1 MSQLCP
7 EPVPQTRTDHKYIQ
21 NMRLKVTILT
31 IVLFCLSVMASAQEY
46 VIDNIFGKDSV
57 ALVTGIKD
65 KTVSAGY
72 GASKNKKVQEVK
84 IDTVFVSNGESV
96 LLKDVKKDSLRVLH
110 LLVEE
115 VAVEYGKNTYYT
127 FAGNLKFSEDNPE
140 GTVDTLTARL
150 KNHKGID
157 IHGKDRWLFARWLI
171 LALLILGFAGV
182 LLTIFKGR
190 IGRIILVIALVLIDA
205 YIFMIG
211 LDTAT
216 WFINSNLTSEVFS
229 LVCIGLFLVYFAIT
243 VRIIVSLFKTKEA
256 GSILFA
262 ILLIIL
268 GIPMLGL
275 VYLVVFSVAMAL
287 LFKYWWIGAAI
298 VGIII
303 LLCLPEVKE
312 GELEKMRRES
322 AAAEKK
328 REAEKAAEQFERS
341 YNKKVWDDK

>member
-1 MSQLCP
+1 M
-7 EPVPQTRTDHKYIQ
+7 K
-21 NMRLKVTILT
+21 LKVTTLS
-31 IVLFCLSVMASAQEY
+31 IVLFCMPLLASAQNY

-72 GASKNKKVQEVK
+72 GASKNKNKKVQEVSV
-84 IDTVFVSNGESV
+84 DTVFVRNGEGV
-96 LLKDVKKDSLRVLH
+96 RLKDVKKDSLRLLH

-115 VAVEYGKNTYYT
+115 VSVVYGKNTYYT
-127 FAGNLKFSEDNPE
+127 FASNLKFSENNPE
-140 GTVDTLTARL
+140 GTVDSLTARL
-150 KNHKGID
+150 KNHKDID

-171 LALLILGFAGV
+171 LALLILGFASV
-182 LLTIFKGR
+182 LLTIFRGVVGR
-190 IGRIILVIALVLIDA
+190 LILVIAIVLMDV

-211 LDTAT
+211 VDTAA

-229 LVCIGLFLVYFAIT
+229 LICICLFLAYFALT
-243 VRIIVSLFKTKEA
+243 VRIVVSLFKTKAA

-275 VYLVVFSVAMAL
+275 SYLVVFSVAMAL
-287 LFKYWWIGAAI
+287 LFKYWWIGAAL

-312 GELEKMRRES
+312 GELERMRQNS
-322 AAAEKK
+322 AEAEKK
-328 REAEKAAEQFERS
+328 REAKKAAEQFERS
-341 YNKKVWDDK
+341 YYKKVWDK